1 MINLAFCDDDEI
13 FLKKFV
19 PIVIAEFRKRKVDAD
34 CSIYTNG
41 NKFIESFKLR
51 KPYVDIV
58 FLDIDMPYINGKVL
72 AQKLRRLDKNF
83 KLIFITDYEQEALNT
98 FQYDVIAFIPKDKIG
113 KYLPDAIKRAIIS
126 LEEDRPRMQIFKVYD
141 TYKRISEI
149 KVPLNDIRYIEVL
162 QRKIFLHSIIDVY
175 ELYHYQFSELV
186 ERYVSMGFLDIHRTC
201 IVNLKF
207 IVKVSENAV
216 WLENGEELMMSR
228 RKKKKVLEQFAKDVY
243 EGLWDDSRNN

>member
-1 MINLAFCDDDEI
+1 
-13 FLKKFV
+13 
-19 PIVIAEFRKRKVDAD
+19 
-34 CSIYTNG
+34 
-41 NKFIESFKLR
+41 
-51 KPYVDIV
+51 
-58 FLDIDMPYINGKVL
+58 
-72 AQKLRRLDKNF
+72 
-83 KLIFITDYEQEALNT
+83 
-98 FQYDVIAFIPKDKIG
+98 
-113 KYLPDAIKRAIIS
+113 
-126 LEEDRPRMQIFKVYD
+126 MQIFKVYD

-216 WLENGEELMMSR
+216 WLDNGEELMMSK
-228 RKKKKVLEQFAKDVY
+228 RKKNKVF
-243 EGLWDDSRNN
+243 